1 MTRKARSKKAE
12 QAARK
17 VLGIGTR
24 VTRHGAREQDYPVI
38 PLEDVRVGDVV
49 QFMGTS
55 SRLAGFRLGTV
66 ARIHPRTRMLRVESR
81 LNLGG
86 KEHVFFLAD
95 VHETRL
101 LENLGPVEREV
112 V

>member
-1 MTRKARSKKAE
+1 MTRKVRGRKAE
-12 QAARK
+12 RAARK
-17 VLGIGTR
+17 ALGIGTR
-24 VTRHGAREQDYPVI
+24 ITRHGAREEDYPVV

-49 QFMGTS
+49 QFIGTS

-66 ARIHPRTRMLRVESR
+66 ANIHSRARMLRLESR
-81 LNLGG
+81 LKLGG
-86 KEHVFFLAD
+86 QEHVFFLAD

-101 LENLGPVEREV
+101 LENLGPRKREV